1 MKLIIEKISKFFKNT
16 FNEKHFVFG
25 ITKAFYKE
33 YIVLLEY
40 IKNSKDFEE
49 LDKYYDEINSLHSFY
64 IKHVDNMFLTAKI
77 GRLYGALN
85 EQAFILKSK

>member
-1 MKLIIEKISKFFKNT
+1 MKRIIEKLSKLFKNA
-16 FNEKHFVFG
+16 FNEKNFLFG

-33 YIVLLEY
+33 YIVLLKD
-40 IKNSKDFEE
+40 IKNSKDFDE